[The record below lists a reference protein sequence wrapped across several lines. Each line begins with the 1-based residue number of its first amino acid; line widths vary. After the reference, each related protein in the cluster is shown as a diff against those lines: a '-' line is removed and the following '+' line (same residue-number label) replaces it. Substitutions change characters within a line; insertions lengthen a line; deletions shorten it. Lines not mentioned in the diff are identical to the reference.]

1 MGYGKCFLSG
11 RFGYVERHHIFGGPL
26 RSKSERYG
34 LVVELSPWTHREGPN
49 SAHRSG
55 ETAKKLKRYGQMKC
69 MVEQGWDL
77 ETWIREFGKNYLFE
91 DDLDVVK
98 LLQAEGEDKPLTEEE
113 IEQEEQSEVEGL
125 REWLNKSIWT
135 TKENGVAWT
144 KDEPE
149 KVTVRG
155 QGFRVTVEVMPF

>member
-11 RFGYVERHHIFGGPL
+11 SFGIVERHHIFGGPL
-26 RSKSERYG
+26 RSKSEQYG

-55 ETAKKLKRYGQMKC
+55 ETAQKLKRYGQMKC
-69 MVEQGWDL
+69 MVEQGWDVD
-77 ETWIREFGKNYLFE
+77 TFIREFGRNYLYANDME
-91 DDLDVVK
+91 LVK
-98 LLQAEGEDKPLTEEE
+98 RLREEGEDKPMTEEE
-113 IEQEEQSEVEGL
+113 IEQERDLSE
-125 REWLNKSIWT
+125 
-135 TKENGVAWT
+135 GVSWT